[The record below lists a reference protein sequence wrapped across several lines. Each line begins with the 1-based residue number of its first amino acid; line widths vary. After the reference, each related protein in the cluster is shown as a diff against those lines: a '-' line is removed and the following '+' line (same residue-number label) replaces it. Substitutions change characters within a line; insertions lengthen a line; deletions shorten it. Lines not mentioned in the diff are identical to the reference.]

1 MAQEAPGQ
9 TLQATALVHEAYVRL
24 VDGQQPQHWGA
35 VSVFNEHGLVNLWDV
50 ATGRRALDEELQSII
65 AKTIEW
71 GITVQSVKLRDVRIS
86 PALEDAMIRKAQ
98 ADREKEARA
107 LVEELGKKDD
117 IQSRPQTELEISVQ
131 GMNGIFRYDAAKWRP
146 RLRLATGLAR
156 DLICAA
162 RLHKEVKKAILGET
176 AHRLCFASK

>member
-1 MAQEAPGQ
+1 MA
-9 TLQATALVHEAYVRL
+9 
-24 VDGQQPQHWGA
+24 W
-35 VSVFNEHGLVNLWDV
+35 SDV

-65 AKTIEW
+65 DAKTTEW
-71 GITVQSVKLRDVRIS
+71 GITVQSVELREVRIP

-98 ADREKEARA
+98 ADREKEVRA

-117 IQSRPQTELEISVQ
+117 IQSRPQTELAISVQ

-146 RLRLATGLAR
+146 RWRLATGLAR
-156 DLICAA
+156 DSICAA
-162 RLHKEVKKAILGET
+162 RLHEEAKKAILGET